1 MSAAGG
7 TGGTGARRVVL
18 VPGVLALRPE
28 YASLTDPVASLRA
41 AVDAAL
47 AWAAEA
53 GDAGA
58 VVVGNGSATRTE
70 KAPGYLDERAEG
82 FDAWL
87 RAALTAP
94 DPAELAA
101 VDAELAG
108 QLWASTESFGHL
120 AGLLEGARL
129 VSVDYDDAPYGV
141 QYWVMRWESPAAPA
155 ARATRPAP
163 PA

>member
-1 MSAAGG
+1 MSATRSASDA
-7 TGGTGARRVVL
+7 GARRVVL

-28 YASLTDPVASLRA
+28 YASLTDPVAPLRA

-47 AWAAEA
+47 AWASEV
-53 GDAGA
+53 GDAGE
-58 VVVGNGSATRTE
+58 VVVGNGTATRTE

-82 FDAWL
+82 FDASL

-94 DPAELAA
+94 DPAALAA

-120 AGLLEGARL
+120 AALLEGARL

-155 ARATRPAP
+155 ARAARPAP
-163 PA
+163 RA